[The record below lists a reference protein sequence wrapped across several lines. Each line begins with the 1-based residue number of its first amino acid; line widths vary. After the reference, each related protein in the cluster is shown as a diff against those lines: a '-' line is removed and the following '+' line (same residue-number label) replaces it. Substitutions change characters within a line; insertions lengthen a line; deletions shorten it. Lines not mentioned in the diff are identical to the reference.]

1 MNILESYLDNLSLE
15 DSDLFRLLSKFQK
28 IVIFKKAEDITTGL
42 LKYESIPS
50 DTAFLFKMP
59 EEEILTFHTVGMKFN
74 INIYFFNKSGKL
86 VNWFDNVKPGAK
98 KISSNVRAMY
108 VVEVLSGEWIW
119 IKLTNC

>member
-15 DSDLFRLLSKFQK
+15 DSDLFGLLSKFEK

-42 LKYESIPS
+42 LKYKTISP

-59 EEEILTFHTVGMKFN
+59 GEEILTFHTVGMKFN

-98 KISSNVRAMY
+98 KISSNVPAMY
-108 VVEVLSGEWIW
+108 VVEILSGE
-119 IKLTNC
+119 